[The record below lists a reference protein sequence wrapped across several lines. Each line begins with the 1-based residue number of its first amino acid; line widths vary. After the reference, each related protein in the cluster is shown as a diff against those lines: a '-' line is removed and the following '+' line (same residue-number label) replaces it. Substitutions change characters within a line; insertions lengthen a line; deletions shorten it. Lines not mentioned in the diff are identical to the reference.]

1 MSKLPEVAHD
11 TPDDYRRFFTPEPS
25 LPEAL
30 ATYTPPTIARGIP
43 DATAWDEDEGRIIL
57 PAHTLRIVRELLAGR
72 YLLSQWH
79 AMAVAV
85 VRMAERRRASGV
97 PDMTRTDLARLCEA
111 ATQVYHEQ
119 RAEYLAAWTPS
130 IPESEAA

>member
-1 MSKLPEVAHD
+1 MTRLPETTHD

-30 ATYTPPTIARGIP
+30 ATYERPTIAQGIP

-57 PAHTLRIVRELLAGR
+57 PAHMARIVGELLAGR
-72 YLLSQWH
+72 YLLSKWH

-85 VRMAERRRASGV
+85 VRMAERRRASGL
-97 PDMTRTDLARLCEA
+97 PEMTRTELARLCAA
-111 ATQVYHEQ
+111 ATEVYHEQ
-119 RAEYLAAWTPS
+119 RVEYLLDWTPT